1 MTQTSLNNVSIR
13 LLSGGHSFSSA
24 DIDAVRNASQPV
36 EVTVISAKSTLVPA
50 EVFDKEHAEDFL
62 HEVGIYPTHSECVVY
77 SDADD
82 GAVAVMAMN
91 AECYAQLME
100 AATHGITFSS
110 PLIDEKPMKRG
121 CVLHLEGGVLY
132 VLVYNGGLRLAE
144 AVECTSD
151 ADVLYYLST
160 IGEVYDIYNMYAR
173 VCGDTKRLMP
183 HVKRLFKEY
192 ICEL

>member
-24 DIDAVRNASQPV
+24 DIDAVRNASQSV

-50 EVFDKEHAEDFL
+50 EVFDSEHAEEFL
-62 HEVGIYPTHSECVVY
+62 HAVGHYPTHNECVVY
-77 SDADD
+77 SNADD
-82 GAVAVMAMN
+82 DTVAVMAMN
-91 AECYAQLME
+91 AECYTKLTE

-110 PLIDEKPMKRG
+110 PLLNEEPMTRG
-121 CVLHLEGGVLY
+121 CALHLEGDVLY
-132 VLVYNGGLRLAE
+132 VLVYDDGLRLAE
-144 AVECTSD
+144 AVECTND
-151 ADVLYYLST
+151 ADVLYYLAT

-173 VCGDTKRLMP
+173 VTGNTKRLMP